1 MKRLLSAVLAA
12 ALLPLAASAEPQNQA
27 RHPSQTQPAQLRDMM
42 LHLQVMTETYQIYHE
57 GYPASV
63 QALQADGQAH
73 QYWFKNLSRR
83 SQGVTTRLTP
93 MPLPYLDAPA
103 ADGQATA
110 VAIEP
115 AKAPQGTVYYRAS
128 IDRKTYCIFALD
140 AQGELLLNARGD
152 KFSLTSADDD
162 SLCRLR

>member
-1 MKRLLSAVLAA
+1 MKRLFGALLAL
-12 ALLPLAASAEPQNQA
+12 ALLPLSASADAQK
-27 RHPSQTQPAQLRDMM
+27 PSQPAQMRDMM
-42 LHLQVMTETYQIYHE
+42 LHFQVMTETYQIYHE

-73 QYWFKNLSRR
+73 QYWFKRLSRK
-83 SQGVTTRLTP
+83 SQGVTTQLNP
-93 MPLPYLDAPA
+93 IPVLYLDAPT

-128 IDRKTYCIFALD
+128 SDRQNYCIFALD
-140 AQGELLLNARGD
+140 AQGGLLANARGD
-152 KFSLTSADDD
+152 KFYLTSADDD